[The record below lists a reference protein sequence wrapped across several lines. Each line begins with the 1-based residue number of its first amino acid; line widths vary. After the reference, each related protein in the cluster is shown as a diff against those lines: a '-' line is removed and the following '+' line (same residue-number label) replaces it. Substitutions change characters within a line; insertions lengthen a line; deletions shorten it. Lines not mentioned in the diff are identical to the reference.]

1 MDTTLQRV
9 GVSAPADFP
18 APGEPSAGRAELDR
32 MVAGASTRPFFAR
45 IGLPGPSDW
54 EYGRIV
60 AEFSASPDTTAVE
73 GVVFGG
79 YIASLIDQQAAL
91 ALLSVIPDGTIQLT
105 RRLEVEFLAP
115 LVPDRVLRVEAEVI
129 ELTERRAVCQVA
141 VSQNGATASLGRV
154 THRLR
159 RPRRP

>member
-1 MDTTLQRV
+1 MDTTLQQA
-9 GVSAPADFP
+9 GVATPADFP
-18 APGEPSAGRAELDR
+18 APNEPSAGRAELDR
-32 MVAGASTRPFFAR
+32 MVADVASTPPFFSR
-45 IGLPGPSDW
+45 IALPGPSAW

-60 AEFSASPDTTAVE
+60 TEFSAPPDTTAIE
-73 GVVFGG
+73 GLVFGG

-115 LVPDRVLRVEAEVI
+115 LAPDRIRVEAEVI

-141 VSQNGATASLGRV
+141 VSQNGTTASLGRV
-154 THRLR
+154 THKLR
-159 RPRRP
+159 RPQ